1 MFGTCEFPRFWTL
14 SRLNYD
20 VSRHAMLGNERKWIC
35 TVCAVFDNDRVFLI
49 KSGGSFLNNNW
60 WRAIRPS
67 HRGERLAR
75 RAYFGVFK
83 MFRDF
88 FDRA

>member
-35 TVCAVFDNDRVFLI
+35 TVCAVFDNDRDFLI
-49 KSGGSFLNNNW
+49 KTGG
-60 WRAIRPS
+60 APS
-67 HRGERLAR
+67 VHQSVVNGLRV
-75 RAYFGVFK
+75 GVLVRVSQ